1 MWYRI
6 KTIALV
12 AIMITVGALF
22 PKTVL
27 TYQDKI
33 LQGKVSKYNINQ
45 IEFKTENEIFNILN
59 NISNNNFYYSREIV
73 SGMEKAE
80 LKYMNRKN
88 HFENYKEYCSSDL
101 DFENIKYHNESADLY
116 IEDSQNSIYVND
128 NLNYGISG
136 TSNATASDENKKI
149 VRCRKKL

>member
-1 MWYRI
+1 
-6 KTIALV
+6 
-12 AIMITVGALF
+12 
-22 PKTVL
+22 
-27 TYQDKI
+27 
-33 LQGKVSKYNINQ
+33 
-45 IEFKTENEIFNILN
+45 
-59 NISNNNFYYSREIV
+59 
-73 SGMEKAE
+73 
-80 LKYMNRKN
+80 MNRKN
-88 HFENYKEYCSSDL
+88 QFLKIIKEYCSSDL